1 MYGYIY
7 KTTNLVNNKIYIGQH
22 KASGFEPAK
31 YIGSGVILDNAIKKY
46 GLENFKNELI
56 CICYSKEELDSKEIY
71 YINLYN
77 STDRLIGYNIQ
88 TGGLSNPT
96 TTLNHV

>member
-22 KASGFEPAK
+22 KASTFEPQK

-56 CICYSKEELDSKEIY
+56 CICYSKEELDAKEVY

-77 STDRLIGYNIQ
+77 STNRLIGYNIQ